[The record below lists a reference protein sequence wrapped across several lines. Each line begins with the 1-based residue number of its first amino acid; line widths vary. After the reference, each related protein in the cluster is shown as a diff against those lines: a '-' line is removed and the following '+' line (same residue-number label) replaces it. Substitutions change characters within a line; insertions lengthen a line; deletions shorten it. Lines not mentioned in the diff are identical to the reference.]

1 MLEKGCLE
9 NRDRLNCDSSNRT
22 EQLSYVG
29 ICIIWFSKGISII
42 HILIAVALISF
53 TLRYLC
59 MLEADGF

>member
-9 NRDRLNCDSSNRT
+9 NWDSLNCDSSNKT

-42 HILIAVALISF
+42 HVLLALA
-53 TLRYLC
+53 T
-59 MLEADGF
+59 D